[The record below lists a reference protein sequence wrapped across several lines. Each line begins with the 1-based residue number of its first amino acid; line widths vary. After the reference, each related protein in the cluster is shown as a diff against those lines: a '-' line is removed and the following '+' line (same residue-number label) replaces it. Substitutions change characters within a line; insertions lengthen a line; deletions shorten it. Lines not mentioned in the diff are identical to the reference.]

1 MKIILKEDFLKIPE
15 DDSVS
20 VKIKARKVTVKG
32 PKGEITK
39 DLSHMPIEMKC
50 MKLATQK

>member
-1 MKIILKEDFLKIPE
+1 MPKHSNFTSNNLIICI
-15 DDSVS
+15 VS

-50 MKLATQK
+50 MKL